1 MRYAHVVQHTHWDRE
16 WYFTNEDA
24 IVLSDQV
31 FTEVL
36 DELERNP
43 EANFCLDGQTSVV
56 DEYLEIHPEKL
67 TTIQQLITE
76 KRLFVGPWYAQT
88 DALFVDAES
97 ILRNLTI
104 GITDT
109 INKYGDPMK
118 VGYLPD
124 TFGFNAQLPTLL
136 KHADIDNFIFWRG
149 IDFNHTSPSPYF
161 KWKGLG
167 NKSVYAINFPFG
179 YMTGL
184 LTLEAQRDTNTFVEE
199 KLDPSIKFLSEK
211 SGTGP
216 ILVPSGIDQ
225 KNIVLNIQNVIEKI
239 NQSSQY
245 QNVISDY
252 PTFVNEIKKEN
263 NLPQYQ
269 GELREPVYA
278 RVHRSIGSIRSQF
291 KLNNFQLEQ
300 TILRRVEPLMVIAK
314 SVGLEI
320 SNTLLSRLWKKVLEN
335 QAHDSLGGCVSDNV
349 VEDILHR
356 TKEAEE
362 IAEGIENLITK
373 RIADALELDDN
384 QVLVFNT
391 DIAPFKGQ
399 KKVHI
404 VSRSKNIHFTNGK
417 RATIIQEK
425 YYPERKNVQRETSTG
440 NEYITEPS
448 YFELDVLVDVEIL
461 ALGYTVIE
469 FEEVK
474 NKLPEKIYQDEQ
486 SISNHKYTLSFID
499 GEVVLTTES
508 GKKVTDFLRIVDCGN
523 EGDTYDFSPLANEK
537 EAVLNFQNASS
548 EVDEFGQS
556 LIIHGS
562 TDLPLDLDERMKEDG
577 KKQQVDYSLILR
589 LTDEDDIE
597 GKVIIDNQVLSHRM
611 RLQIQA
617 DDSTGKSI
625 AQIQNGFVENKFTS
639 VPEDWKEHYVEKPV
653 NLQVLDKSVTVKQ
666 HDSHLIFF
674 SDGMKEYERN
684 KDKLYVTLFAAT
696 GQLGKADISWRPGR
710 ASGDTTKEGHIMMP
724 TPLAQEKGEREFTF
738 ALKIEEGLPD
748 YRAIAQTASK
758 RLTPSISYQKQN
770 LNLFMHRLDNK
781 IWPQENHVAL
791 KNDYSAFQL
800 ETVLSISAIYPSY
813 TQDNAFVL
821 RLANPKENEVKL
833 PSEFM
838 REHKMIN
845 AIEEEVERENIVHPF
860 DYVSYLVEL

>member
-16 WYFTNEDA
+16 WYFTKEDA

-43 EANFCLDGQTSVV
+43 EANFCLDGQISIV

-67 TTIQQLITE
+67 AVIQQLVTE
-76 KRLFVGPWYAQT
+76 KRLFIGPWYAQT
-88 DALFVDAES
+88 DALYVDAES

-109 INKYGDPMK
+109 INKYGDLMK

-149 IDFNHTSPSPYF
+149 IDFKHTSPSPYF
-161 KWKGLG
+161 KWRGLG

-184 LTLEAQRDTNTFVEE
+184 LTLEAQKDTNTFVKE

-216 ILVPSGIDQ
+216 ILAPSGIDQ
-225 KNIVLNIQNVIEKI
+225 KNMVLNIQNVVEKI
-239 NQSSQY
+239 NQTSQY

-278 RVHRSIGSIRSQF
+278 RVHRSIGSVRSQF

-314 SVGLEI
+314 SIGIEI
-320 SNTLLSRLWKKVLEN
+320 SNNLLSRLWKKVLEN

-349 VEDILHR
+349 AEDILHR
-356 TKEAEE
+356 TKEAKE

-373 RIADALELDDN
+373 RIADILELDDK

-391 DIAPFKGQ
+391 DVTPFKGQ
-399 KKVHI
+399 KNVHI
-404 VSRSKNIHFTNGK
+404 VSRSKNIRFTNDE
-417 RATIIQEK
+417 RATIVQEK

-448 YFELDVLVDVEIL
+448 YFELDVLVDVAIP

-469 FEEVK
+469 FEEVED
-474 NKLPEKIYQDEQ
+474 NLPEKIHREEQ
-486 SISNHKYTLSFID
+486 AISNHKYTLAFVD
-499 GEVVLTTES
+499 EEVVLTTTS
-508 GKKVTDFLRIVDCGN
+508 GKKITDFLRIVDCGN
-523 EGDTYDFSPLANEK
+523 EGDTYDFSPLVNEK
-537 EAVLNFQNASS
+537 EVVLNFKDASS

-562 TDLPLDLDERMKEDG
+562 TNLPLDLDERVKENG
-577 KKQQVDYSLILR
+577 KKERVDYSVILR
-589 LTDEDDIE
+589 LTDEDVIE
-597 GKVIIDNQVLSHRM
+597 GKLMINNQVLSHRM
-611 RLQIQA
+611 RLQIQV
-617 DDSTGKSI
+617 DDPTGKSI
-625 AQIQNGFVENKFTS
+625 AQIQNGFMENEVTS

-653 NLQVLDKSVTVKQ
+653 NLQVFDKSVTVKQ
-666 HDSHLIFF
+666 QDSYLTFF
-674 SDGMKEYERN
+674 SDGMKEYERD
-684 KDKLYVTLFAAT
+684 KDKLYVTLFSAT
-696 GQLGKADISWRPGR
+696 GQLGKADVSWRPGR

-738 ALKIEEGLPD
+738 GIAIEDGLPD
-748 YRAIAQTASK
+748 YHAIAQTANK
-758 RLTPSISYQKQN
+758 RLTPSISYQKQS
-770 LNLFMHRLDNK
+770 LNLFIHRLDNK
-781 IWPQENHVAL
+781 IWSQENRLVL
-791 KNDYSAFQL
+791 EKEYSAFQL
-800 ETVLSISAIYPSY
+800 ETDLLVSAIYPSY
-813 TQDNAFVL
+813 TKTNAFVL
-821 RLANPKENEVKL
+821 RLANPTEKEVTL
-833 PSEFM
+833 SSGFM
-838 REHKMIN
+838 QQHKMIN
-845 AIEEEVERENIVHPF
+845 AVEEEVERENIVPPF

>member
-16 WYFTNEDA
+16 WYFTKEDA

-43 EANFCLDGQTSVV
+43 EANFCLDGQISIM

-67 TTIQQLITE
+67 AVIQQLVTE
-76 KRLFVGPWYAQT
+76 KRLFIGPWYAQT
-88 DALFVDAES
+88 DALYVDAES

-109 INKYGDPMK
+109 INKYGDLMK

-149 IDFNHTSPSPYF
+149 IDFKHTSPSPYF
-161 KWKGLG
+161 KWRGLG

-184 LTLEAQRDTNTFVEE
+184 LTLEAQKDTNTFVKE

-216 ILVPSGIDQ
+216 ILAPSGIDQ
-225 KNIVLNIQNVIEKI
+225 KNMVLNIQNVVEKI
-239 NQSSQY
+239 NQTSQY

-278 RVHRSIGSIRSQF
+278 RVHRSIGSVRSQF

-314 SVGLEI
+314 SIGIEI
-320 SNTLLSRLWKKVLEN
+320 SNNLLSRLWKKVLEN

-349 VEDILHR
+349 AEDILHR
-356 TKEAEE
+356 TKEAKE

-373 RIADALELDDN
+373 RIADILELDDK

-391 DIAPFKGQ
+391 DVTPFKGQ
-399 KKVHI
+399 KNVHI
-404 VSRSKNIHFTNGK
+404 VSRSKNIRFTNDE
-417 RATIIQEK
+417 RATIVQEK

-448 YFELDVLVDVEIL
+448 YFELDVLVDVAIP

-469 FEEVK
+469 FEEVED
-474 NKLPEKIYQDEQ
+474 NLPEKIHREEQ
-486 SISNHKYTLSFID
+486 AISNHKYTLAFVD
-499 GEVVLTTES
+499 EEVVLTTTS
-508 GKKVTDFLRIVDCGN
+508 GKKITDFLRIVDCGN
-523 EGDTYDFSPLANEK
+523 EGDTYDFSPLVNEK
-537 EAVLNFQNASS
+537 EVVLNFKDASS

-562 TDLPLDLDERMKEDG
+562 TNLPLDLDERVKENG
-577 KKQQVDYSLILR
+577 KKERVDYSVILR
-589 LTDEDDIE
+589 LTDEDVIE
-597 GKVIIDNQVLSHRM
+597 GKLMINNQVLSHRM
-611 RLQIQA
+611 RLQIQV
-617 DDSTGKSI
+617 DDPTGKSI
-625 AQIQNGFVENKFTS
+625 AQIQNGFMENEVTS

-653 NLQVLDKSVTVKQ
+653 NLQVFDKSVTVKQ
-666 HDSHLIFF
+666 QDSYLTFF
-674 SDGMKEYERN
+674 SDGMKEYERD
-684 KDKLYVTLFAAT
+684 KDKLYVTLFSAT
-696 GQLGKADISWRPGR
+696 GQLGKADVSWRPGR

-738 ALKIEEGLPD
+738 GIAIEDGLPD
-748 YRAIAQTASK
+748 YHAIAQTANK
-758 RLTPSISYQKQN
+758 RLTPSISYQKQS
-770 LNLFMHRLDNK
+770 LNLFIHRLDNK
-781 IWPQENHVAL
+781 IWSQENRLVL
-791 KNDYSAFQL
+791 EKEYSAFQL
-800 ETVLSISAIYPSY
+800 ETDLLVSAIYPSY
-813 TQDNAFVL
+813 TKTNVFVL
-821 RLANPKENEVKL
+821 RLANPTEKEVTL
-833 PSEFM
+833 SSGFM
-838 REHKMIN
+838 QQHKMIN
-845 AIEEEVERENIVHPF
+845 AVEEEVERENIVPPF